1 MSFDPSMWF
10 MLSELDAEEEREKC
24 GVTIQTLS
32 PRYHRL
38 NGCQEGGSF
47 LLRHVV

>member
-24 GVTIQTLS
+24 GELFKL
-32 PRYHRL
+32 YHLAIIR
-38 NGCQEGGSF
+38 
-47 LLRHVV
+47 